1 MAKLPI
7 DKVFICGF
15 VSDEKKTLDVL
26 QRAGAI
32 EISDKVIDNDSLKQI
47 VNTGNVLTCTKNIK
61 TCDDAIDILTKYD
74 NSKSN
79 IIDNFSGPKHISS
92 KDFDERSK
100 SVDASIETAKNIQS
114 FAKKIDENKVEM
126 IKKEQEIETLKP
138 WENFD
143 LSLSY
148 SGTET
153 TVIYVGSTKNNFS
166 YQDLYDAIVSGS
178 NISDFTYVEILSSDK
193 DMTTFEVITINEY
206 KSIVEDAL
214 KKIGFVRAPYS
225 KLVPREEI
233 QKLNNDI
240 SNLKNKN
247 EQLAQ
252 DIKNLS
258 SSKDNIKFARD
269 FMALCKSKEESLE
282 KIQISESIFFLEGYI
297 PKNCEEY
304 INNKLS
310 KNKELYIEYSEPSEE
325 EDVPVVLENNPFSN
339 PMELVVDSYS
349 LPGKKEFDPSII
361 LSVFYYLFFG
371 MMLSDAG
378 YGALLVIGC
387 AFILAKSTN
396 MDKTTKKLMK
406 LFLFSGIS
414 AIFWGLMFGSIFGDA
429 IDVIAHTY
437 FHVPQDVAVVKPLW
451 FEPVKEPMRLLV
463 FAFALGIIHLF
474 TGLFIKFILY
484 VKNGNIKDA
493 IYDVVFW
500 FMFVAGGIVYLLTMP
515 MITNMFGLSET
526 IKLSSTT
533 AKVSSTIAILGAI
546 FIVLT
551 GGRESK
557 NWFKRILKGAYS
569 AYGVTSWLSDILSY
583 SRILALGLATGVIAQ
598 VFNKMGSMVNIPV
611 IGLIIFIL
619 VFLVGHVL
627 NLFINALGAY
637 VHTNRLQYVEFFGK
651 FYEGGGRN
659 FMPLKENTKYYYV
672 EEEI

>member
-126 IKKEQEIETLKP
+126 VKKEQEIETLKP